1 MTKYAAF
8 IVLATIAAVSMLTG
22 RTAVAGGNP
31 CKSRACYRS
40 AAGFG
45 GAVWRMEVLVDE
57 AAFRGPSVQDRL
69 NYNWTNAAS
78 RRYRWTSTVMP
89 VDNRVSTQMVTFSA
103 RVIAAGVPLLRK
115 GDIVDVAVAAQGI
128 DYSHGR
134 APVILRR
141 VCAARDERCL
151 DGLRKKQN
159 GRESGVEVRGGYRVA
174 SNRKRF
180 SSVANFFRAALLG
193 RCREEVR

>member
-31 CKSRACYRS
+31 CNSRACYRV

-45 GAVWRMEVLVDE
+45 GAVWRMKVLVDE
-57 AAFRGPSVQDRL
+57 PAFRGPSIHDRL
-69 NYNWTNAAS
+69 NYDWTNKAS
-78 RRYRWTSTVMP
+78 RSYRWTSVGML
-89 VDNRVSTQMVTFSA
+89 VDTGASTQLVTISA
-103 RVIAAGVPLLRK
+103 TAIAAGVPLLRK

-128 DYSHGR
+128 DYSKGR
-134 APVILRR
+134 APVIVRR